1 LSSSPTR
8 VIAGGAGATQVAPA
22 ERVPS
27 NLIEVILAQGSTFRG
42 SPAVFL
48 EPERRL
54 RTIRRPAICMEKH
67 MAHPSSVPLARS
79 LRAAFLSCALLA
91 SATSFAQPA
100 PTSAPP
106 AGSAPARHVIAEI
119 QVIPRPA
126 GTAADRYKH
135 VDAAI
140 AVIQA
145 SGLKYEVHGLGT
157 VIEGPR
163 EKIWPLLQ
171 AVHQAT
177 LEAGAERT
185 LSVIKV
191 SSGAEAG
198 GPRVEDLVR
207 KFR

>member
-1 LSSSPTR
+1 MAHHLSLPAACLSLTLSL
-8 VIAGGAGATQVAPA
+8 ACGAAGAQSPAPA
-22 ERVPS
+22 P
-27 NLIEVILAQGSTFRG
+27 
-42 SPAVFL
+42 SPA
-48 EPERRL
+48 
-54 RTIRRPAICMEKH
+54 PA
-67 MAHPSSVPLARS
+67 
-79 LRAAFLSCALLA
+79 AA
-91 SATSFAQPA
+91 T
-100 PTSAPP
+100 P
-106 AGSAPARHVIAEI
+106 AGHVLAEI

-126 GTAADRYKH
+126 GVAGAPYRH

-145 SGLKYEVHGLGT
+145 SGLRYEVHALGT
-157 VIEGPR
+157 VVEGPP

-191 SSGAEAG
+191 SSGAASG